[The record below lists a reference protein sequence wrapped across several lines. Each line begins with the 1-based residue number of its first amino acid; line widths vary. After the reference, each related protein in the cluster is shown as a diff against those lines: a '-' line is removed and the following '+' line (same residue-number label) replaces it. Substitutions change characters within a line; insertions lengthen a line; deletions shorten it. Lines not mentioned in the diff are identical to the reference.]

1 MKLERSL
8 IEDFFRNLYLRK
20 GGTRLFLYHMVIQND
35 IFENISPQIVLKE
48 GLNYKTST
56 KWYSKSANLF
66 PDLTERF
73 RPANLPKWIDFEVAF
88 GVDLEVDESPH
99 YRFPVFSD
107 KILVFNRDI
116 SSDLFAYIEDMYDG
130 GKGRIIEGLP
140 SKEDLMKNYWASMN
154 TLEDYLNN
162 KPFNNPE
169 VYIFEQVPAKLI
181 DYIE

>member
-20 GGTRLFLYHMVIQND
+20 GGIRLFLYHMVIHND
-35 IFENISPQIVLKE
+35 ILENINPQIVLKE

-88 GVDLEVDESPH
+88 GA
-99 YRFPVFSD
+99 RFGSRR
-107 KILVFNRDI
+107 K
-116 SSDLFAYIEDMYDG
+116 SSL
-130 GKGRIIEGLP
+130 
-140 SKEDLMKNYWASMN
+140 SVSS
-154 TLEDYLNN
+154 
-162 KPFNNPE
+162 
-169 VYIFEQVPAKLI
+169 V
-181 DYIE
+181 